1 MGLMGVDIYE
11 RSHVWMVLA
20 YYIFLVCVF
29 VFYQV
34 HQLEKT
40 HYRVVVRKIVNNM
53 HKKKCMKNAK
63 PFYQSRFFF
72 LGKKNNK

>member
-20 YYIFLVCVF
+20 YYIYLVCVF

-40 HYRVVVRKIVNNM
+40 HYRVVVRKIVNNIPTQKEM
-53 HKKKCMKNAK
+53 YEKCKTFF
-63 PFYQSRFFF
+63 FYQSRFFF
-72 LGKKNNK
+72 SR